1 MILMTNQLSF
11 LGAECVQNNGSTMIL
26 TGPWLLY
33 AIKLYSITVA
43 IGDQTNVFMCSF
55 SETDLSHHAN
65 LRMRVSTVQ
74 NGRFRE
80 GFCRWI
86 HDEFVVVFLSKVS
99 SYIYFYRKFSLVR
112 PDDWWVNFTRPR
124 AVLTRLG
131 RPDKWL
137 VRTLIQQTIG
147 IRIWIPF
154 SLAYWQYDDMCHPS
168 TRANPAPNPL
178 GHGKANFI
186 LRSRSLAAF

>member
-1 MILMTNQLSF
+1 MEILTTILMTNQLSF
-11 LGAECVQNNGSTMIL
+11 LGADCVQNNGSTTIL

-80 GFCRWI
+80 GFRRWI

-131 RPDKWL
+131 RPDEWL
-137 VRTLIQQTIG
+137 VRTLIKLIYKFVPDMTIDKISFGSVNGLLTICHQG
-147 IRIWIPF
+147 I
-154 SLAYWQYDDMCHPS
+154 C
-168 TRANPAPNPL
+168 
-178 GHGKANFI
+178 
-186 LRSRSLAAF
+186 